1 MVIIITGIG
10 IWICTTILIYNI
22 KFNHKDRIR
31 IMSCRQELKKYERL
45 NKADKDSL
53 F

>member
-1 MVIIITGIG
+1 MIIIVSGVG
-10 IWICTTILIYNI
+10 IWISTTILIYNM
-22 KFNHKDRIR
+22 KFNNKNKVR

>member
-1 MVIIITGIG
+1 MIIIISGVG

-22 KFNHKDRIR
+22 KFNNKNKVK
-31 IMSCRQELKKYERL
+31 IMSCRRELKKYERL